1 MRERTADQRLLELLQ
16 IGRVAWLAFQVG
28 CNVGVELGELLL
40 WPFPELSVRD
50 VVVLTRKFLLY

>member
-28 CNVGVELGELLL
+28 CNVGVELSEILL
-40 WPFPELSVRD
+40 WPLPELSVRD
-50 VVVLTRKFLLY
+50 VVVLTRKFLL